1 MIVIGIESTAHT
13 FGVGAVDE
21 KGNVLANETDSYK
34 TESGGMLLDQVAK
47 HHEEVADGMI
57 EKVLDRIGLEGV
69 EIVAYAAGPG
79 LTPALLV
86 GFDKAKKLAARL
98 GKPLVGINHCAAHLS
113 IGEITTGTKNPVFLY
128 VSGVNTQVISYEGGK
143 FRILGE
149 TLDVGLGNALDKFG
163 RDIGLGFPAGAKIEE
178 MARRGK
184 YIVLPYTVKGMDVS
198 FSGILTKV
206 QNLYKKGA
214 SPEDL
219 CFSFQETAFAM
230 MAEVA
235 ERAMAHLDK
244 QELLL
249 VGGVAAN
256 KKFCEML
263 QIMCEERGAKF
274 FKCPAQYC
282 GDQGAM
288 IAWEGLIR
296 FKEKRFITDIDPYW
310 RVDEV

>member
-1 MIVIGIESTAHT
+1 M
-13 FGVGAVDE
+13 
-21 KGNVLANETDSYK
+21 VLCHRCGQRPAKIPLNRIIDGRQVYMALCEVCYNEI
-34 TESGGMLLDQVAK
+34 MQ
-47 HHEEVADGMI
+47 
-57 EKVLDRIGLEGV
+57 
-69 EIVAYAAGPG
+69 
-79 LTPALLV
+79 
-86 GFDKAKKLAARL
+86 
-98 GKPLVGINHCAAHLS
+98 
-113 IGEITTGTKNPVFLY
+113 
-128 VSGVNTQVISYEGGK
+128 
-143 FRILGE
+143 E
-149 TLDVGLGNALDKFG
+149 TSSSASKLDKFG

-198 FSGILTKV
+198 FSGILTKI

-235 ERAMAHLDK
+235 ERAMAHVDK

-274 FKCPAQYC
+274 FKCPMQYC

-296 FKEKRFITDIDPYW
+296 FKEKRFITEINPYW